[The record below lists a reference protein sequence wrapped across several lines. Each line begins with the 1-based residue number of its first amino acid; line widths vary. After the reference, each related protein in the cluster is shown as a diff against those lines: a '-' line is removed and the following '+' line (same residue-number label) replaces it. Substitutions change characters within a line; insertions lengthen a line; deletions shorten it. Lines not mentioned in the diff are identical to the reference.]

1 MAGLLWRSLN
11 HRCYDLQRGHAGTFN
26 QSHDSVSGPP
36 LPAAP
41 VSVSREAEP
50 TLDSQAGS
58 RGSSPARGGGAAS
71 PPMDLLRGLKS
82 RRRSESAQPVA
93 SVASPAAAEKITHT
107 AS

>member
-11 HRCYDLQRGHAGTFN
+11 HRCYDLQRRHAGTFN

-50 TLDSQAGS
+50 TLDSQRLQSHTGWGGRFSTDGFTAGTEV
-58 RGSSPARGGGAAS
+58 
-71 PPMDLLRGLKS
+71 K
-82 RRRSESAQPVA
+82 E
-93 SVASPAAAEKITHT
+93 EE
-107 AS
+107 